1 MKYHG
6 KIKNIRFS
14 NNGWSAIVVELQN
27 TKEIISA
34 AGNINAPV
42 KDYEIEM
49 EGEIENTAYGP
60 QIKVHSSKIIR
71 TKSKASIIAFLTS
84 GLVKGIGPVT
94 AEQMYKKYG
103 NDTIDIFKADP
114 DKLLE
119 FRGITPAK
127 RDIIINSLNE
137 NERYESLCKL
147 CGRITPNQAMKIIN
161 KYGNDAEN
169 IIKKNPYQ
177 LIYDL
182 DGFGFLKADAI
193 AKSAGISDESKERV
207 GAALVFVLKTLS
219 ETDGHCYA
227 GLELLSIEGIKLLS
241 PIPKEIVGVKQER
254 KFTTELF
261 QYADEWAEKHEDIFN
276 KYKIDK
282 PNQELL
288 NNWIDKRN
296 RLLELF
302 ADVILDE
309 IDEGHLY
316 VENNERIYWKK
327 LYNDECICAKEIA
340 ELIKEK
346 PIKNMHRNDIIDKII
361 IAEKENGYPLG
372 DEQKEA
378 ILTSLMNKIS
388 IITGGPGRGKTTIIK
403 TILDIWNDDENII
416 LCAPTG
422 RAAQRMKESTERNAD
437 TIHRTKT
444 KEEPDKKLIIID
456 ESSMIDIQLA
466 ASFLTWATKYDNNLI
481 FVGDVDQLPSIGAGN
496 FFRDL
501 IISKTVPTTFLK
513 KGYRNEGSIAKNA
526 ERINAGKMFKS
537 LIQDNDF
544 VFKETIKEEIEE
556 VIKTT
561 YLELRKKYDE
571 KDICI
576 LTPMRQR
583 SRSGAN
589 VINNAIREIVN
600 PFNPKSPALN
610 DCGFRLGDRIMQ
622 TKNNIKKE
630 VYKDGDIQYGVYNG
644 DCGKI
649 IKIDPSSNTLDVLFD
664 DGREAVFE
672 KFETE
677 EFVLSYAMTIHKS
690 QGSEYPAVII
700 PISTEHFIML
710 QRNLFYT
717 AETRAKRQVIVIGDS
732 KAINMAIRN
741 TEYKERNSRL
751 MARISDNLS
760 K

>member
-1 MKYHG
+1 MKYIG
-6 KIKNIRFS
+6 KIKQIRFS
-14 NNGWSAIVVELQN
+14 NNGWAAIVVEL
-27 TKEIISA
+27 KDDKKIISA
-34 AGNINAPV
+34 AGAILNPV
-42 KDYEIEM
+42 VGYEIEM
-49 EGEIENTAYGP
+49 EGEIENGKFGP
-60 QIKVHSSKIIR
+60 QIQVTSSRLIR
-71 TKSKASIIAFLTS
+71 TKSKAGIIAFLTS

-94 AEQMYKKYG
+94 AEQMYAKYG
-103 NDTIDIFKADP
+103 NDTIDVFKAEP

-127 RDIIINSLNE
+127 RDIIIASLNE

-147 CGRITPNQAMKIIN
+147 CGKITPNQAMKILN
-161 KYGNDAEN
+161 KYGDDAEK

-193 AKSAGISDESKERV
+193 AKSAGLSDESKHRV
-207 GAALVFVLKTLS
+207 GAALVYVLKTLS

-227 GLELLSIEGIKLLS
+227 SLELLSIEGITLLS
-241 PIPKEIVGVKQER
+241 PLPKDIVGSRQEK
-254 KFTTELF
+254 KFTTEMF
-261 QYADEWAEKHEDIFN
+261 TYADIWADKCEEIFK
-276 KYKIDK
+276 KYKIEEE
-282 PNQELL
+282 NQILL

-296 RLLELF
+296 RLIGLF

-309 IDEGHLY
+309 VDAGHLY
-316 VENNERIYWKK
+316 VEDNERIYWKK
-327 LYNDECICAKEIA
+327 LYDDECMCANKISNM
-340 ELIKEK
+340 IKSK
-346 PIKNMHRNDIIDKII
+346 PIKTIHRNDILEGIEK
-361 IAEKENGYPLG
+361 AEKENGYPLG
-372 DEQKEA
+372 DEQKDA
-378 ILTSLMNKIS
+378 VLTGLMNRIA

-403 TILDIWNDDENII
+403 TILDIWDDDKNVI

-444 KEEPDKKLIIID
+444 REEPEGKLIIVD
-456 ESSMIDIQLA
+456 ESSMIDIALA
-466 ASFLTWATKYDNNLI
+466 ADFLKWATKYDNNLI

-501 IISKTVPTTFLK
+501 IVSKMVPTTFLK

-526 ERINAGKMFKS
+526 ERINSGKMFKS
-537 LIQDNDF
+537 LLQDNDF
-544 VFKETIKEEIEE
+544 VFKETPKEDIEE
-556 VIKTT
+556 VIKND

-589 VINNAIREIVN
+589 VLNDVIRNLVN
-600 PFNPKSPALN
+600 PFNPKAPALN
-610 DCGFRLGDRIMQ
+610 DCSFRLGDRIMQ
-622 TKNNIKKE
+622 TKNNPKKE
-630 VYKDGDIQYGVYNG
+630 VEKDGDIQYGVYNG

-649 IKIDPSSNTLDVLFD
+649 IEIDPAYNCLTVLFD
-664 DGREAVFE
+664 DGRKAVFE

-717 AETRAKRQVIVIGDS
+717 AETRAKRHVRVIGDS

-741 TEYKERNSRL
+741 TDYKERNSRL
-751 MARISDNLS
+751 RIRISNNLT